1 MIKEFELNVLPEEL
15 VNAEILKKTV
25 SKRTGIRIDTI
36 QNLNLLKKSIDARK
50 KPISY
55 RIKVELSIIEENN
68 PSEDITSE
76 DEKTQ
81 NTVIEKYKDV
91 HNAKPIIV
99 VGAGPAGLFASLKL
113 IEKGLKPIIIER
125 GKPVSERKKDTAQI
139 IRQKEINPESN
150 WCFGEGGAGTFS
162 DGKLYTRSN
171 KRGNINEVLD
181 IFVEH
186 GADQE
191 IRINAHAHI
200 GTDGLSSIIKNIRKT
215 IEDCGGE
222 YHFETKVVDFI
233 VNDNEIKGVITQKG
247 DKIEADSVILATG
260 HSARDIYYLFHDK
273 NWALEAKPFAMGVR
287 IEHPQ
292 ELINQIQYHSRDYSS
307 LLPPANYSLAYN
319 YKERGV
325 FSFCMSPGG
334 MIIPAATDNGQ
345 MVVNGM
351 SNSLRNSPFA
361 NSGMVVSVKEED
373 AKEYYQYGALSMMK
387 LQEQTEKKMFE
398 AAGNSIVAP
407 AQRLTD
413 FMKNKTSFA
422 LSQSSYLCGLIP
434 SNMNK
439 ILPEFISSTLREGF
453 MDFGRKMKGF
463 LTAEANLIGLESRTS
478 SPVRIPRDKD
488 TLQHIQISGLY
499 PCGEGAGYAGGITS
513 SAIDGINIAEKI
525 AEKKNN

>member
-247 DKIEADSVILATG
+247 DKIEAD
-260 HSARDIYYLFHDK
+260 
-273 NWALEAKPFAMGVR
+273 
-287 IEHPQ
+287 
-292 ELINQIQYHSRDYSS
+292 
-307 LLPPANYSLAYN
+307 
-319 YKERGV
+319 
-325 FSFCMSPGG
+325 
-334 MIIPAATDNGQ
+334 
-345 MVVNGM
+345 
-351 SNSLRNSPFA
+351 
-361 NSGMVVSVKEED
+361 
-373 AKEYYQYGALSMMK
+373 
-387 LQEQTEKKMFE
+387 
-398 AAGNSIVAP
+398 
-407 AQRLTD
+407 
-413 FMKNKTSFA
+413 
-422 LSQSSYLCGLIP
+422 
-434 SNMNK
+434 
-439 ILPEFISSTLREGF
+439 
-453 MDFGRKMKGF
+453 
-463 LTAEANLIGLESRTS
+463 
-478 SPVRIPRDKD
+478 
-488 TLQHIQISGLY
+488 
-499 PCGEGAGYAGGITS
+499 
-513 SAIDGINIAEKI
+513 
-525 AEKKNN
+525 